1 MAILCGDEG
10 RVMRQSLGNPDK
22 KCGAKGWTLVT
33 GASAGIG
40 LELARAFASR
50 GHDLVLTGRNEKAI
64 ADLAR
69 EVIATYGVEARP
81 LTADL
86 SLPGAAEAI
95 ADAIARARVDV
106 DVLVNNAGVLFEGDF
121 VDVPLESHLRLLH
134 TNIVAV
140 PSLTRLFLPVML
152 ERRRGRILNVAST
165 AAFAPIA
172 RLAAYAA
179 AKAYILS
186 LTESLAEELQGT
198 GVTATALC
206 PGFTDTAMTRG
217 SSLAKPV
224 PAMMFMSAKDVA
236 AAGCAACLK
245 GEAICVPGVVNK
257 VVAGGAPLLTRK
269 LARGIGGFMNRG
281 GLERIANVWKR
292 GWFAARSG
300 ADR

>member
-1 MAILCGDEG
+1 MQQPPAARDE
-10 RVMRQSLGNPDK
+10 R
-22 KCGAKGWTLVT
+22 KGWALVT

-50 GHDLVLTGRNEKAI
+50 GRDLILTARNEKAI
-64 ADLAR
+64 ANLAR

-81 LTADL
+81 LIADL

-95 ADAIARARVDV
+95 ADAVARARVDV
-106 DVLVNNAGVLFEGDF
+106 GVLVNNAGVLFEGDF
-121 VDVPLESHLRLLH
+121 VGIPLESHLRLLH
-134 TNIVAV
+134 VNIVAAT
-140 PSLTRLFLPVML
+140 SLTRLFLPAML

-165 AAFAPIA
+165 AAFAPIP

-186 LTESLAEELQGT
+186 LTESLAEELRGT

-217 SSLAKPV
+217 SSLAKQV

-257 VVAGGAPLLTRK
+257 VVAGSAPLLPRM
-269 LARGIGGFMNRG
+269 LFRGIGGFMNRG
-281 GLERIANVWKR
+281 GLERIANVLKR
-292 GWFAARSG
+292 GGSP
-300 ADR
+300 